1 MHARN
6 GQKGG
11 GKVSKQTRR
20 AWDMLAKGDEPEA
33 VRIATGLSKAVLD
46 AMLKDIQHQ
55 RRVHGWDDEP
65 EF

>member
-1 MHARN
+1 M
-6 GQKGG
+6 
-11 GKVSKQTRR
+11 SKQTRR